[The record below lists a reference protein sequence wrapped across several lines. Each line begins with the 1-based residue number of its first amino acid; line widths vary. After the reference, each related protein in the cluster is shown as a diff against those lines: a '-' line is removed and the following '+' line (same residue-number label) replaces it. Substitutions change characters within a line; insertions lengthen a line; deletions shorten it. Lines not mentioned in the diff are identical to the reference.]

1 MRVYLFFLASA
12 LAAALA
18 IFAPSEQQKSEPSE
32 SQMKLSFGQF
42 FSELESRPVS
52 EIQFIT
58 FKKHSCKPTIAVPGH
73 ICNFT
78 YIIGWPDEK
87 LSILRAKSTFSG
99 TFFLDGD
106 GHLKFETVIG

>member
-32 SQMKLSFGQF
+32 SQMKLSFAEF
-42 FSELESRPVS
+42 ISELESRPVP
-52 EIQFIT
+52 EIQFIS
-58 FKKHSCKPTIAVPGH
+58 FKKNLCRPTIAVLGH
-73 ICNFT
+73 FCSFT
-78 YIIGWPDEK
+78 YAIGLPNEK
-87 LSILRAKSTFSG
+87 LSILEAKSTFSG
-99 TFFLDGD
+99 TFFLDGG